1 MPPSFLI
8 REVFPRAV
16 APFLAATIEHL
27 AIAKAFAR
35 KNDYVIDPAQEL
47 VYLGVTNFFNS
58 FFSAMP
64 IGGAMS
70 RTAVNSATGVKSPV
84 YGLVAGGFVII
95 SIFALS
101 PALFWIPKATLAAII
116 VIAVWSILSPPKTFV
131 HYWKTSF
138 VDFTASMLAFWVT
151 LFVSTEAGIGSAVG
165 FQLAYHVLYSAF
177 TRVRRITSFPTTPS
191 PRYTPVSD
199 NPYSTMPSDIQVFKP
214 HQSLVF
220 FNAFSIKGQ
229 CIDTI
234 QTYSSGANISFEV
247 QRKNRNWSTAG
258 ERRTKALRRHAGITN
273 DPYRLQVV
281 VLDLSMVASIDD
293 TGLVA
298 LKDLIVDIEKFAGED
313 AELRFASMHDTV
325 RERFGRFG
333 WEVYDVETVEES
345 RRREMK
351 GNAVYRDVADAVA
364 DGWRRGGDDV
374 TDVMVVGSEKV

>member
-35 KNDYVIDPAQEL
+35 KNNYVIDPAQEL

-84 YGLVAGGFVII
+84 YGLVAGGFVIV

-116 VIAVWSILSPPKTFV
+116 VIAVWSILSPPKTFL

-151 LFVSTEAGIGSAVG
+151 LFVSTEVGIGCAVG
-165 FQLAYHVLYSAF
+165 FQLVYHILYSAF
-177 TRVRRITSFPTTPS
+177 SRVRRITTLSSTPK
-191 PRYTPVSD
+191 YTPFAD
-199 NPYSTMPSDIQVFKP
+199 NSSPMPLDTQIFRP

-229 CIDTI
+229 CIDII
-234 QTYSSGANISFEV
+234 QTFNSGINISFEV
-247 QRKNRNWSTAG
+247 QKANRNWSTAG
-258 ERRTKALRRHAGITN
+258 ERRAKGLRRRAGIMN
-273 DPYRLQVV
+273 DPYRIQVV

-298 LKDLIVDIEKFAGED
+298 LNDLKVDLEKFAGED
-313 AELRFASMHDTV
+313 AEIRFAVMHDAV
-325 RERFGRFG
+325 RERFHRFG
-333 WEVYDVETVEES
+333 WEVYDADTVGDVARKKE
-345 RRREMK
+345 K
-351 GNAVYRDVADAVA
+351 GNVVYASVGEAVA
-364 DGWRRGGDDV
+364 DMYRKGGEERV
-374 TDVMVVGSEKV
+374 TDVMVIGDEKV